1 MTPVIKSLKKHKI
14 NYEIHKYKHDPKN
27 RDFESEVVSIEP

>member
-1 MTPVIKSLKKHKI
+1 MTSAIKLLKKHKI

-27 RDFESEVVSIEP
+27 RDFGSEVVSIEP